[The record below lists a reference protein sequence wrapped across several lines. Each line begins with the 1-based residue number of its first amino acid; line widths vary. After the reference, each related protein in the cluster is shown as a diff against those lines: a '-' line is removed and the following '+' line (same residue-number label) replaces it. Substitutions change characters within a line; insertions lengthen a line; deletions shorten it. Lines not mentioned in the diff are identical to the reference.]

1 MNLIEQL
8 GGYEKAKEKMD
19 DICHTLDNS
28 ELLGGGDAR
37 EGLYER
43 LESIDKALLEYRR
56 QHNIFEV
63 GDKVVYK
70 PSMVQGVI
78 FTVIGFDDFGWMKT
92 EAFFEGFDHPK
103 RFSEDPPFS
112 DVRHATD
119 EEIKAGK
126 RLEVESEN

>member
-1 MNLIEQL
+1 MNLIEKY
-8 GGYEKAKEKMD
+8 GSYEKAKELRRYLFCYVD
-19 DICHTLDNS
+19 GEHYI
-28 ELLGGGDAR
+28 EV
-37 EGLYER
+37 
-43 LESIDKALLEYRR
+43 DKALLEYRR
-56 QHNIFEV
+56 QHDMYEV

-112 DVRHATD
+112 DIRHATD
-119 EEIKAGK
+119 EEIKAGR
-126 RLEVESEN
+126 RL

>member
-56 QHNIFEV
+56 QHNIYEV
-63 GDKVVYK
+63 GDKVV
-70 PSMVQGVI
+70 STLNG
-78 FTVIGFDDFGWMKT
+78 DDFWMNIICVID
-92 EAFFEGFDHPK
+92 GFHK
-103 RFSEDPPFS
+103 SMIITKGGGHVIHHYEF
-112 DVRHATD
+112 RHATD
-119 EEIKAGK
+119 EEIAAGK
-126 RLEVESEN
+126 RLEVK

>member
-1 MNLIEQL
+1 MKFYERVISDF
-8 GGYEKAKEKMD
+8 GGYEKCK
-19 DICHTLDNS
+19 DILSLPNIDFIVNAQG
-28 ELLGGGDAR
+28 LR
-37 EGLYER
+37 EHM
-43 LESIDKALLEYRR
+43 LEYRR

-126 RLEVESEN
+126 RLEVS